1 MENRDI
7 DNQIAIR
14 NAIQMEYK
22 RFKGSSELEVKQL
35 KELSAY
41 PLKLVGL
48 EITKCV
54 KNNVQEHDV
63 LTTLL
68 KKLKSLSYHAPTK
81 NERDEFYEKYQSDS
95 SKRCLELLGSGL
107 TYEEMKPL
115 IFSVLETMRDE
126 GVMRKDRPKPTDPKA
141 QWQVQPIQSM
151 NESDADYMERIDEY
165 KNDHDIKLADRIPL
179 TELQEEWLRYINCET
194 DVRPLTVLHEKSIG
208 LTNISSEIEIKPMDS
223 VPF

>member
-1 MENRDI
+1 METRDI

-22 RFKGSSELEVKQL
+22 RFKGSSELEIKQL
-35 KELSAY
+35 KELLGY

-48 EITKCV
+48 EIVKCV

-81 NERDEFYEKYQSDS
+81 SERDEFYEKYQSDS
-95 SKRCLELLGSGL
+95 SKRCLELLDSGL

-126 GVMRKDRPKPTDPKA
+126 GVMRIDRPMPTDPKA

-151 NESDADYMERIDEY
+151 NESDADYIERIDKY
-165 KNDHDIKLADRIPL
+165 KNDHQIKLVDRIPL
-179 TELQEEWLRYINCET
+179 TEFQEEWLRYINCET

-208 LTNISSEIEIKPMDS
+208 LTNISSEIEINPMDG